1 MPVLTEFT
9 SEPVVGWAG
18 DWHGNTGWAL
28 HALRTLAS
36 RNVKVVYHV
45 GDFGLW
51 GGQDGASYLRK
62 IYTLLNARNM
72 ILIITPGNHEN
83 YDMLERFTLNEEG
96 FLFRHDVNRIW
107 FAPRGHIWLHGE
119 ANMGSLGGTGSIDY
133 RQRTLGKSWWI
144 QEAITSKDVDTL
156 RFNFLSSGLD
166 NLDVMMTH
174 DSPSGVDVKKSRT
187 LNEPDLDNYLN
198 HQRILVRN
206 AVDVAAPRTLV
217 HGHWH
222 IYITDT
228 IEGVNESMIPY
239 DTNVIG
245 LDMDDTSHNMMIG
258 NIEPGVGITNTEIL
272 YR

>member
-1 MPVLTEFT
+1 
-9 SEPVVGWAG
+9 
-18 DWHGNTGWAL
+18 
-28 HALRTLAS
+28 
-36 RNVKVVYHV
+36 V

-62 IYTLLNARNM
+62 VHSLLGNYDM
-72 ILIITPGNHEN
+72 LLIITPGNHEN
-83 YDMLERFTLNEEG
+83 YDMLERFLINKDG
-96 FLFRHDVNRIW
+96 FMYRPDVDRIW

-119 ANMGSLGGTGSIDY
+119 ASMGSLGGTGSIDY

-206 AVDVAAPRTLV
+206 AVDVAAPRTLI

-222 IYITDT
+222 TYLNATL
-228 IEGVNESMIPY
+228 EGVNESMIPY

-245 LDMDDTSHNMMIG
+245 LDMDETSHNIMVG
-258 NIEPGVGITNTEIL
+258 NIQTGVGVVNTEIL